1 MAHSATVEPRA
12 EPHYSHGDPRLADR
26 RPGRPH
32 RHAGRRP
39 RRRGVNRATAA
50 CVCMN
55 GTSRHGRIDHGDT
68 ECTRRHG
75 EWRNRAYR
83 ILHSCISSLPSCLS
97 SPCSSVSPCE
107 ILCLNPCRDKSTSTA
122 SSSRKKTP
130 RSASTTT
137 AAVRRRRVR
146 RPAQLRRQGLP
157 PRRAPRAAVRIGQGD
172 LARDPD
178 VARGRWPRR
187 STRPFAVNEHRATA
201 TSALVVT
208 RGAGTLGLDP
218 NRCSNPQVI
227 IIADAISLYP
237 QELYEKGLE
246 IVTVERAAQSSGGA
260 QPADQVAQ
268 LPQQHP
274 GQDRRPAGRLHRS
287 PDAQPQGRSRRVH
300 GRQHLPGP
308 QRRAAARRRSTPAFW
323 KASRATR

>member
-1 MAHSATVEPRA
+1 MQDRIDAKTS
-12 EPHYSHGDPRLADR
+12 DR
-26 RPGRPH
+26 RDH
-32 RHAGRRP
+32 
-39 RRRGVNRATAA
+39 A
-50 CVCMN
+50 CVLSHCPLCALCVRCGKSSCRKSM
-55 GTSRHGRIDHGDT
+55 SRQD
-68 ECTRRHG
+68 
-75 EWRNRAYR
+75 
-83 ILHSCISSLPSCLS
+83 LHQRQ
-97 SPCSSVSPCE
+97 V
-107 ILCLNPCRDKSTSTA
+107 
-122 SSSRKKTP
+122 
-130 RSASTTT
+130 RSAGGRQDQRLRSRP
-137 AAVRRRRVR
+137 ALRRRRVR

-157 PRRAPRAAVRIGQGD
+157 ARRARR
-172 LARDPD
+172 
-178 VARGRWPRR
+178 RGCASRPRR
-187 STRPFAVNEHRATA
+187 SGSRFRCRRTRCATRSTRRFASTTSTTA

-246 IVTVERAAQSSGGA
+246 IVTVSVHAQSSGGA

-287 PDAQPQGRSRRVH
+287 PDAQPQGRSGRVH
-300 GRQHLPGP
+300 GRQHLPRAR
-308 QRRAAARRRSTPAFW
+308 RRAATRRRSTPASW